1 MKSTIVAK
9 GMRISQAT
17 RGYVTRQ
24 LRFALNQTQR
34 SINFVTVRID
44 DLNGPQGG
52 IDKRCQT
59 HLTLPGLPDIVIT
72 DKGTDLNSAV
82 ARAFHRAALAVD
94 RLLSRAKSI
103 CHTKDPGLAL
113 GPALI

>member
-17 RGYVTRQ
+17 RRYVTRQ

-34 SINFVTVRID
+34 SIHFVTVRID

-52 IDKRCQT
+52 IDKRCQI

-94 RLLSRAKSI
+94 RLLSRASRFVI
-103 CHTKDPGLAL
+103 RNIPVSRSVRH
-113 GPALI
+113 